1 MPRYEVAGPDGK
13 KYEVHAPEG
22 ASHDDAINYVKG
34 NFYAISPMDS
44 NPHIKRAQ
52 SQSALDNLIEGAG
65 GGVKSLY
72 LGGKQLLGQASPE
85 EISAHKQKMEG
96 LRSTTAGT
104 IGDIGGQIGA
114 AIPAMFI
121 PGVNKV
127 VGASLLGGALGAL
140 QPVDKDESRATNV
153 LVGGAGGVAGK
164 YLGDAI
170 GSLVSKVSSRLRA
183 PEQAQQAIQVELT
196 KQGIDFSKLNAET
209 QKSLLDDATEAL
221 KGGGTLDPEALSR
234 KLDFEL
240 LGIKPTQGQL
250 TRDPLEF
257 QFEQNSRGIVGGGES
272 LSQRFNEQNTG
283 LIDRLNQTRA
293 GMGQGA
299 DRYNAGESAI
309 QVLKSQ
315 DAARKANVDKL
326 YESARNAAGI
336 HTPLDGHTFT
346 QSLNDALDQQMLGD
360 ALPGG
365 VRSVL
370 NQIGE
375 GKLPFTVQKAEQI
388 RQAING
394 QMPKIPDRTST
405 ALHMVNRALQN
416 EIDRLGDTLGG
427 EAGNAFKSARQAAT
441 HRFSELDKSPAL
453 KAATEGFEPDDFINK
468 FVIRAKPGELL
479 ALRANVQNEPELWN
493 EMRGQ
498 VIDFLKNK
506 AVSGQVDEFAK
517 FSQSGYKKGL
527 DSIGD
532 ARLKILFKPEEIAEL
547 KRIHRVA
554 ASIMVQPTGS
564 AVNNSGTS
572 QAVANLLSRLSNV
585 PYLKEM
591 AVNPLINY
599 RTQQKVS
606 QSLTPGLTVR
616 PGAKPANSKLSR
628 LLPVTGGT
636 ATGNLQNY

>member
-1 MPRYEVAGPDGK
+1 
-13 KYEVHAPEG
+13 
-22 ASHDDAINYVKG
+22 
-34 NFYAISPMDS
+34 
-44 NPHIKRAQ
+44 
-52 SQSALDNLIEGAG
+52 
-65 GGVKSLY
+65 
-72 LGGKQLLGQASPE
+72 
-85 EISAHKQKMEG
+85 
-96 LRSTTAGT
+96 
-104 IGDIGGQIGA
+104 
-114 AIPAMFI
+114 
-121 PGVNKV
+121 
-127 VGASLLGGALGAL
+127 
-140 QPVDKDESRATNV
+140 
-153 LVGGAGGVAGK
+153 
-164 YLGDAI
+164 
-170 GSLVSKVSSRLRA
+170 LVSKVSSRLRA
-183 PEQAQQAIQVELT
+183 PEQAQQAIQTELSR
-196 KQGIDFSKLNAET
+196 QGIDFSRLNSET

-221 KGGGTLDPEALSR
+221 KGGGSLDPEALSR

-283 LIDRLNQTRA
+283 LIDKLNQTRA

-309 QVLKSQ
+309 QALKSQ

-326 YESARNAAGI
+326 YDDARNTAGI

-346 QSLNDALDQQMLGD
+346 QGLNDALDQQMLGD

-427 EAGNAFKSARQAAT
+427 EAGNAFKSARSAAT
-441 HRFSELDKSPAL
+441 QRFSELDKSPAL
-453 KAATEGFEPDDFINK
+453 KAAVDGFEPDDFVNK
-468 FVIRAKPGELL
+468 FVIRAKPGELM

-547 KRIHRVA
+547 RRIHRVA
-554 ASIMVQPTGS
+554 AAIMVQPSGS

-606 QSLTPGLTVR
+606 QSLTPGLT
-616 PGAKPANSKLSR
+616 AKPGPKPADPALLR

-636 ATGNLQNY
+636 GAGNLQNY